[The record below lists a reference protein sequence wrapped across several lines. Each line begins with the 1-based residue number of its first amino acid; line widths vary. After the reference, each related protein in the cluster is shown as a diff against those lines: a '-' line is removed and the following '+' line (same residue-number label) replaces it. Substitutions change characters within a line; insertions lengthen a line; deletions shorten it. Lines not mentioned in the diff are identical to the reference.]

1 MTFLFPSHTVFI
13 SQLSPIYVLLSTES
27 LTKSLFQFFDA
38 DSLLP
43 PPFTFLSLLMYM
55 IKSIE
60 KKTRSKKSS
69 LQRSCT
75 KKFRSMAAQD
85 IEYRSLIFS
94 FIDNFKPQPDSHK
107 GNQRISA
114 NAKQQ
119 ILCWSVM
126 VMTLRLQ
133 GYFVVSRK
141 YLNFYNGFLVQ
152 EFAKCLV
159 K

>member
-1 MTFLFPSHTVFI
+1 MMLTANKSLEVTTKDVFWVEKQTFSCPINYPDIFI
-13 SQLSPIYVLLSTES
+13 SVLIQNSFPNCPHFLYIYSQQS
-27 LTKSLFQFFDA
+27 LTKLQFQFFDA

-43 PPFTFLSLLMYM
+43 PPFTFLSLLMYT

-107 GNQRISA
+107 GN
-114 NAKQQ
+114 
-119 ILCWSVM
+119 
-126 VMTLRLQ
+126 
-133 GYFVVSRK
+133 
-141 YLNFYNGFLVQ
+141 
-152 EFAKCLV
+152 
-159 K
+159 

>member
-1 MTFLFPSHTVFI
+1 MSSGFRRRHFLPCLLNYYDIFI
-13 SQLSPIYVLLSTES
+13 SLLIQYSFPNCPQFMDIYVRKFSTK
-27 LTKSLFQFFDA
+27 LHFQFFDA

-107 GNQRISA
+107 GN
-114 NAKQQ
+114 
-119 ILCWSVM
+119 
-126 VMTLRLQ
+126 
-133 GYFVVSRK
+133 Y
-141 YLNFYNGFLVQ
+141 
-152 EFAKCLV
+152 
-159 K
+159 

>member
-1 MTFLFPSHTVFI
+1 MTLTTNKSLTLKTKDVFWDICCPINYYDIFISFLIFSYCIYFTVFPNFCT
-13 SQLSPIYVLLSTES
+13 SSTES

-107 GNQRISA
+107 GNSRIHS
-114 NAKQQ
+114 NA
-119 ILCWSVM
+119 
-126 VMTLRLQ
+126 
-133 GYFVVSRK
+133 
-141 YLNFYNGFLVQ
+141 
-152 EFAKCLV
+152 
-159 K
+159 

>member
-1 MTFLFPSHTVFI
+1 MSSGFRERHFLSNKLLWHFYFLLSHTVFI
-13 SQLSPIYVLLSTES
+13 PQLS
-27 LTKSLFQFFDA
+27 LTYCTFLKRKFKLKVIQFQFFDA

-43 PPFTFLSLLMYM
+43 PPFTFLSLLMYT

-107 GNQRISA
+107 GNWRIYA
-114 NAKQQ
+114 EQ
-119 ILCWSVM
+119 
-126 VMTLRLQ
+126 
-133 GYFVVSRK
+133 
-141 YLNFYNGFLVQ
+141 
-152 EFAKCLV
+152 
-159 K
+159 

>member
-1 MTFLFPSHTVFI
+1 MNARKCFVTEMTLTTNKSPALKTKYVFWDIFCPINYYDIFI
-13 SQLSPIYVLLSTES
+13 SFPYSIHFTIVPNFCSSSTES

-43 PPFTFLSLLMYM
+43 PPFTFLSLLMYT

-94 FIDNFKPQPDSHK
+94 FIDNFKPQPDSYK
-107 GNQRISA
+107 GN
-114 NAKQQ
+114 
-119 ILCWSVM
+119 
-126 VMTLRLQ
+126 
-133 GYFVVSRK
+133 
-141 YLNFYNGFLVQ
+141 
-152 EFAKCLV
+152 
-159 K
+159 